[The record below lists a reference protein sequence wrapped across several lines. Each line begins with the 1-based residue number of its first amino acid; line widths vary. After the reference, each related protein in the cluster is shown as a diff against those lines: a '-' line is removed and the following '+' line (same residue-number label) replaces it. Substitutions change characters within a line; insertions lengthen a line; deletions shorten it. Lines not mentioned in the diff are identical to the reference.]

1 MVKILIVDDDTAIV
15 RLLSVRLS
23 KQGYDIS
30 TAYNGREALEAVSA
44 DPPDIILLD
53 VDMPEMDGVEVCRR
67 LKADEQL
74 QHIQIIMVTGNV
86 RDEDM
91 VAGLDAG
98 ADDYVVKPFNG
109 EILAARLRS
118 AARVKNA
125 HDAVVHINEQLRRE
139 IVERKL
145 LERELAHAQKMEA
158 VGHMASGI
166 AHEINTPIQYVGNNT
181 QFLKDGF
188 AEINRLPDAVEK
200 MLQAVKENTVTDKLI
215 AEVENTIKASEIE
228 YLRDEIPKSIDQSLE
243 GIGRVASIVR
253 AMREFSHPDGRKKEP
268 MDLNHAIENTLIVS
282 RNEWKYVAE
291 VVTDFNPELPPV
303 LCLPGDLNQAV
314 LNVVVNAAQAIA
326 EVVGRDGSGGKGT
339 ITICTRR
346 VGDTAEIRIEDTGP
360 GIPENIRSKVFDPF
374 FTTKEVGR
382 GTGQGLAITYSVV
395 TKKHGGTITF
405 ETEPGRG
412 TTFII
417 RLPIEEQAA
426 CSLA

>member
-1 MVKILIVDDDTAIV
+1 MVKVLIVDDDVAIV

-23 KQGYDIS
+23 KQGYDVS
-30 TAYNGREALEAVSA
+30 TAYNGRDALEAVSVEM
-44 DPPDIILLD
+44 PDVVLLD
-53 VDMPEMDGVEVCRR
+53 VDMPEMDGIEVCRR
-67 LKADEQL
+67 LKADEQSK
-74 QHIQIIMVTGNV
+74 HIQIIMVTGNV

-98 ADDYVVKPFNG
+98 ADDYIVKPFNG

-118 AARVKNA
+118 AVRLKNA
-125 HDAVVHINEQLRRE
+125 HDTVVHINEQLRRE
-139 IVERKL
+139 IIERKL

-188 AEINRLPDAVEK
+188 AELDKLPNAVEEL
-200 MLQAVKENTVTDKLI
+200 LQAVKENTVTDKLI
-215 AEVENTIKASEIE
+215 AEVENTIRASEIE
-228 YLRDEIPKSIDQSLE
+228 YFRDEIPRAIDQSIE
-243 GIGRVASIVR
+243 GIGRVAGIVR

-268 MDLNHAIENTLIVS
+268 VDLNHAIENTLPFS

-291 VVTDFNPELPPV
+291 VVTDFDPELPPV
-303 LCLPGDLNQAV
+303 LCLPGDLNQAI

-326 EVVGRDGSGGKGT
+326 EVVGRDGSNGKGI

-360 GIPENIRSKVFDPF
+360 GIPEDIRSNVFDPF

-382 GTGQGLAITYSVV
+382 GTGQGLAIVYSVV